1 MIDLYFLK
9 VSASGL
15 TVLVHLNGVPV
26 VVDQDGFGIEQT
38 LPVNQWLRP
47 DQNTLSITL
56 DLPSPDPDDED
67 AEEIGDMPQTAQVS
81 LFLHQQGASS
91 PTPAVTLAQFDWP
104 IAGQRPAYPHT
115 WSQPLEGPV
124 NVPPGMTLW
133 NRTKPVSSVD
143 AQARNAIYG
152 LATTVAKL
160 LREQRLDEAFQYL
173 SLRYRD
179 EAIAEGKP
187 PEQIKTAVIEMWQ
200 VMVGIPD
207 IGLAEMPIDAFEF
220 NLVGDQHVVE
230 MVRKDG
236 MPAILFEDEEDETIY
251 GIPLYFSV
259 VDNQWVIIR

>member
-26 VVDQDGFGIEQT
+26 VVDQEGFGIDQT

-47 DQNTLSITL
+47 DQNALSITL

-67 AEEIGDMPQTAQVS
+67 ADEVANMPQSVQVS

-91 PTPAVTLAQFDWP
+91 PTPAVTLAEFTWP
-104 IAGQRPAYPHT
+104 EAKVTPKYPHT
-115 WSQPLEGPV
+115 WSQPLTGPV
-124 NVPPGMTLW
+124 TVPPGMALW
-133 NRTKPVSSVD
+133 SRTQPVSSVD
-143 AQARNAIYG
+143 AQVVNAIHG
-152 LATTVAKL
+152 IATTVAKL

-173 SLRYRD
+173 SVRYRD

-187 PEQIKTAVIEMWQ
+187 PEQIKSAVLEMWQ

-207 IGLAEMPIDAFEF
+207 IGLAEMPIDAFDF

-251 GIPLYFSV
+251 GIPLFFSRI
-259 VDNQWVIIR
+259 DNQWVIIR